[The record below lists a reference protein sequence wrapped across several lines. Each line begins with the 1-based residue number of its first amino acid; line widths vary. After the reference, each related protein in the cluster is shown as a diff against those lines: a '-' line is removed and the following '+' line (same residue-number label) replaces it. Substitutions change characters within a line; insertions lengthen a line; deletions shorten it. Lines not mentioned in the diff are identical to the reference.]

1 MEHFEYLNERTLRNV
16 RTLLKLA
23 EYDMERLQGE
33 NEPILCSSLDEL
45 EVAYRLCESARDALD
60 EVLTLIGKMADERED
75 EDEGC

>member
-23 EYDMERLQGE
+23 EYDVERLQGE
-33 NEPILCSSLDEL
+33 NEPMLYSSLDEL

-75 EDEGC
+75 ECEGC